1 MKIME
6 MPEFLAGATNV
17 YRMGEYIVKQQIMYR
32 SYKVLGTYLF
42 SRDTYYRCTPKRDR
56 EYEETFADRI
66 SINGKRISAMVY
78 VRKYID

>member
-32 SYKVLGTYLF
+32 SDEVLGTYLF

-56 EYEETFADRI
+56 EYEEIFADRI
-66 SINGKRISAMVY
+66 FINGKRISAMVY